1 MCKKYSCEKCNFI
14 TKKHNNYENHLLTKK
29 HNNQQT
35 IECNFECKICNK
47 KYKCNSGLW
56 RHNQKCI
63 EVKVEP
69 IKSEQSVN
77 EIPLMEKMFKEINEK
92 MFKEINEKMI
102 KEINEKMIKEINE
115 NMIKEINDLKNM
127 IIELTKNQQQPI
139 TNNNTNN
146 SFNLNFF
153 LNEQCKNAINMI
165 DFVKSIIFELKD
177 FENIQ
182 DKGYIENKTNIILEN
197 LNKLTVYE
205 RPLHYINS
213 YEDKTIHIKDEDQWK
228 KETEENKPI
237 LENALKELDNNE
249 YDDLYKTIK
258 VTGVSQRG
266 KKTVDYDVNKFPN
279 FPEVKE
285 ILEKEDNEETKKIII
300 SSILENV
307 VIDSSG
313 IFLLNT

>member
-1 MCKKYSCEKCNFI
+1 MNTILFYCEKCNYH
-14 TKKHNNYENHLLTKK
+14 TTHNNDYKKHCKSKK
-29 HNNQQT
+29 HINQQ
-35 IECNFECKICNK
+35 IIVLKFECKICNK
-47 KYKCNSGLW
+47 KYKSNQGLW
-56 RHNQKCI
+56 YHNQKCKETKKEPENFVI
-63 EVKVEP
+63 EKTD
-69 IKSEQSVN
+69 KVN
-77 EIPLMEKMFKEINEK
+77 EMFI
-92 MFKEINEKMI
+92 MI
-102 KEINEKMIKEINE
+102 KDLILENKE
-115 NMIKEINDLKNM
+115 LKNM
-127 IIELTKNQQQPI
+127 IIEVCKNQQPI

-165 DFVKSIIFELKD
+165 DFIKSIVFELKD

-205 RPLHYINS
+205 RPLHYVNS
-213 YEDKTIHIKDEDQWK
+213 DENKTIHIKDENQWK

-285 ILEKEDNEETKKIII
+285 ILEKEDNEETNKIII

-307 VIDSSG
+307 IIDSSG
-313 IFLLNT
+313 IFC

>member
-47 KYKCNSGLW
+47 KYKCQSGLW

-77 EIPLMEKMFKEINEK
+77 EIPLMEKMFKEIN
-92 MFKEINEKMI
+92 
-102 KEINEKMIKEINE
+102 
-115 NMIKEINDLKNM
+115 DLKNM

-139 TNNNTNN
+139 TNNNNN
-146 SFNLNFF
+146 NFNMNFF

>member
-1 MCKKYSCEKCNFI
+1 MNTIKFCCEKCNYY
-14 TKKHNNYENHLLTKK
+14 TNYNNDYKKHLLSKK

-35 IECNFECKICNK
+35 IECNFECKSCNK
-47 KYKCNSGLW
+47 KYKGQSGLW
-56 RHNQKCI
+56 KHNQKCI

-77 EIPLMEKMFKEINEK
+77 EIPLMEKM
-92 MFKEINEKMI
+92 
-102 KEINEKMIKEINE
+102 
-115 NMIKEINDLKNM
+115 IKEINDLKNM

-139 TNNNTNN
+139 TNNNNN
-146 SFNLNFF
+146 NFNMNFF

-285 ILEKEDNEETKKIII
+285 ILKKEDNEETKKIII